1 MLTIDPRDSLTYNE
15 YVYAMT
21 RYVELHMYELMR
33 MSHDVRIDH
42 LIAETDKIVSD
53 DFINA
58 HIPLKDMFTQTK
70 VDIVSS
76 ICEDA
81 HEHFL
86 VKADLFIKNFMD
98 TRK

>member
-1 MLTIDPRDSLTYNE
+1 MTTVDPRDSLTYNE
-15 YVYAMT
+15 YVSAMT

-33 MSHDVRIDH
+33 MSHDVRMDH
-42 LIAETDKIVSD
+42 LIAEADKIISD

-58 HIPLKDMFTQTK
+58 IIPSRDMFSKTK

-81 HEHFL
+81 HDHFL
-86 VKADLFIKNFMD
+86 VKADSFVKNFMD